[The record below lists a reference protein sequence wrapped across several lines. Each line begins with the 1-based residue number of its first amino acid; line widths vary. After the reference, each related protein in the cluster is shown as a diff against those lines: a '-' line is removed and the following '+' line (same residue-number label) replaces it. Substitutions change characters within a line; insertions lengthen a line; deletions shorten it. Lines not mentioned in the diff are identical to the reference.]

1 MAVVSN
7 FDLRLRP
14 LLEAL
19 GLDQLFDALI
29 ISAEVRLWTGVW
41 IRLVDCLLTALRC
54 QSHVLLLRLY
64 PFVYVTP
71 DCEGQSTS
79 VSSLCTL
86 EGP

>member
-29 ISAEVRLWTGVW
+29 ISAEVDVWPFLLIADVQLKWLWGPV
-41 IRLVDCLLTALRC
+41 CL
-54 QSHVLLLRLY
+54 
-64 PFVYVTP
+64 
-71 DCEGQSTS
+71 
-79 VSSLCTL
+79 
-86 EGP
+86 